1 MKSQEQLKHSS
12 HSLLN
17 KTNPADLPLIQGNT
31 AGAASQLQ
39 LGQILANRY
48 CIKEPIGAGA
58 SGAVYIAFDQTR
70 NKDIALKVLLPELTS
85 SERFLDGVRL
95 AKNFSHP
102 CIVNVFDVQSYG
114 RGDQAQWFITM
125 ELLEGQNLRS
135 FLDNHEANFTPV
147 DIDETIEIIAKLCD
161 ALEYAHGKTV
171 HRDIKPENIFLIES
185 GEIKL
190 MDFGI
195 AHLMSNSPR
204 AQTGVA
210 MGTACYK
217 APEQM
222 KGCVDIDG
230 RADQYAL
237 GILMYEMLSGE
248 VPTRRIELLNKVRKD
263 VPAGLSKV
271 IDKALS
277 PKVDDRFADIVEF
290 GLALA
295 KKDVGLLGFSI
306 TKSVKGLGIVAGVVV
321 AVLLVGGLTRPGSL
335 ADVWT
340 SIKPVFKEEIAHQ
353 KGSVIK
359 SLGEITN
366 DQQWLRNGQRQLFSY
381 LCEAQRIDSPDV
393 DALVHRPSLTD
404 NAIFAGSQITEL
416 EGEYDGRNSAA

>member
-1 MKSQEQLKHSS
+1 
-12 HSLLN
+12 
-17 KTNPADLPLIQGNT
+17 
-31 AGAASQLQ
+31 
-39 LGQILANRY
+39 
-48 CIKEPIGAGA
+48 
-58 SGAVYIAFDQTR
+58 
-70 NKDIALKVLLPELTS
+70 
-85 SERFLDGVRL
+85 
-95 AKNFSHP
+95 
-102 CIVNVFDVQSYG
+102 
-114 RGDQAQWFITM
+114 
-125 ELLEGQNLRS
+125 
-135 FLDNHEANFTPV
+135 NFTPV

-204 AQTGVA
+204 AQTVVA

-306 TKSVKGLGIVAGVVV
+306 TKSVKGLGIVAGVV
-321 AVLLVGGLTRPGSL
+321 
-335 ADVWT
+335 
-340 SIKPVFKEEIAHQ
+340 
-353 KGSVIK
+353 
-359 SLGEITN
+359 
-366 DQQWLRNGQRQLFSY
+366 
-381 LCEAQRIDSPDV
+381 
-393 DALVHRPSLTD
+393 
-404 NAIFAGSQITEL
+404 
-416 EGEYDGRNSAA
+416 